1 MSTKYHHTTC
11 FVVRF
16 GTPAGFASGIMDS
29 ESGDEDEDRVMF
41 EEDKDVEPC
50 TLTQTLLAKSCGP
63 PPTMQEFTFPT
74 LNGNEHTNI
83 ILKILLQPPSYFR
96 LSKEQKL
103 CPDYALALMIKRPE
117 AYTRLNEELRN
128 NQNVAW
134 EAMKRCPRMF
144 LLLPVEFKQNHMF
157 AMFYLLFGSIN
168 YHSSDYLPA
177 EVCTPRLF
185 IDAYNKS
192 MEYENSARTSIDYI
206 TSEDRME
213 FARYTISNAV
223 IIDDLWCQKGLT
235 TTESIE
241 ESNCMVLLFF
251 PLLDPKKMRSVYVN
265 FLPLHLKS
273 NDKVLGCIC
282 KHMDPDNQYWA
293 SGHGIP
299 DALFED
305 KEKMKIMIANN
316 SMMFMKASI
325 DLKKDRELAIMTAFG
340 RGFTRTYYGAEID
353 DSRALKLAHPSILDV
368 GFFEHLES
376 LGRNLDMNGWNSWDI
391 RSRFGFAVP
400 FAYQVTPRLNFMRR
414 IAGCMPTFA
423 WASTNVAQFFIDGL
437 TTTHAKALFRKVA
450 PFDDAPEEPWGWK
463 ELPGI
468 LGRVAKPYDFE
479 IAINIGLSVW
489 NTPTSAMEMI
499 KYDNK
504 YLRHVTQ
511 EVRSDVDFMKNV
523 AMRAVELMH
532 ESSIDFFLL
541 KLGLSIKNDAT
552 LFLEAVLKPL
562 SKWRL
567 GLRPG
572 IFDAFKDLFYN
583 QDLAIALLS
592 LAYTSGGRSG
602 NDTVMLDDYICFPA
616 VKEHLQNED
625 FVKKLVHHMR
635 CPRHSSGNKANF
647 IMTLINAS
655 VFGSSHDM
663 TMKFA
668 KSLIPLFGK
677 ACTEDEYDDDFVPDV
692 PLKFISLL
700 NEADVANVLVA
711 GLEELSDLYT
721 TTKDAIRDISK
732 LDLADK
738 PNASF
743 AQTYVLQFAPYA
755 TSNKI
760 CFEQPELGPYGQHNP
775 SESIIAK
782 RLVPFVVANDSILV
796 KHLAKEFVLRNPQ
809 LVDLGLQCRNNLG
822 YVKHIIFRT
831 FATDENKANVT
842 YMLNTLDP
850 MGIGYSSK
858 DGIEIAR
865 LAADTVKH
873 NNKFVRKCICLFGQA
888 VRLSNGTIAEPEDTL
903 KWKIEKKLL
912 IVAHKNHHAR
922 NGSQTRTVLNFLS
935 SFAYDLTSQDLS
947 EKEKDNQSALK
958 IPRFKQLKSYE
969 PVITEPLKKATF
981 AEQTTTASMLS
992 IWMDALAEVTRG
1004 HDVCSSALRHSDD
1017 LIVKTATNIIHFVER
1032 ATGTANVMD
1041 DLTLM
1046 DDDEGDDDD
1055 TLLEKKQEEY
1065 IASNLKMRKRKSNA
1079 PNAANKKQKLL
1090 EQASRLAASSS
1101 SSGAGP
1107 STLAMLPSDDEEES
1121 DLLGS

>member
-1 MSTKYHHTTC
+1 MSTKYHHTSC
-11 FVVRF
+11 SVVRF

-29 ESGDEDEDRVMF
+29 ESGNEDDDRVML
-41 EEDKDVEPC
+41 EEETC
-50 TLTQTLLAKSCGP
+50 TITQTLLATSCGP
-63 PPTMQEFTFPT
+63 PPTMQEFTFST

-83 ILKILLQPPSYFR
+83 ILKILLQPASYFR
-96 LSKEQKL
+96 LSKEEKL

-117 AYTRLNEELRN
+117 AYTRLKEELRN

-144 LLLPVEFKQNHMF
+144 ALLPMELKQNHMF
-157 AMFYLLFGSIN
+157 ALFYLLFGSN
-168 YHSSDYLPA
+168 NFHSSDFLPE

-185 IDAYNKS
+185 INAYDKS
-192 MEYENSARTSIDYI
+192 IEYARGKTSIDYI

-213 FARYTISNAV
+213 SARYAIANAV
-223 IIDDLWCQKGLT
+223 ITDDLWCQKGLT
-235 TTESIE
+235 IEESIE
-241 ESNCMVLLFF
+241 ESNFMVLLFF
-251 PLLDPKKMRSVYVN
+251 PLLDTTKMKSVYVN
-265 FLPLHLKS
+265 LLPLWLKS
-273 NDKVLGCIC
+273 NDKVLNCIC
-282 KHMDPDNQYWA
+282 KHMDPDSDYWE

-299 DALFED
+299 GALFED
-305 KEKMKIMIANN
+305 KEKMKIMIASN
-316 SMMFMKASI
+316 SMMFMKSSI
-325 DLKKDRELAIMTAFG
+325 DLKKDRELAIMAAFG
-340 RGFTRTYYGAEID
+340 RGFTRNTWGADVD
-353 DSRALKLAHPSILDV
+353 DSRAFKLAHPSILDV

-376 LGRNLDMNGWNSWDI
+376 LGRNLVMDGWNSWDI
-391 RSRFGFAVP
+391 RRRLGFAVP
-400 FAYQVTPRLNFMRR
+400 IEYQVTPRLNFMRR
-414 IAGCMPTFA
+414 IARSIPTFA
-423 WASTNVAQFFIDGL
+423 WASTKVAQFFIDGL

-450 PFDDAPEEPWGWK
+450 PFDDAPEEPWEWK

-468 LGRVAKPYDFE
+468 LSHVATPYDFE
-479 IAINIGLSVW
+479 IATNIGLSIW
-489 NTPTSAMEMI
+489 NTPTSAMKMI
-499 KYDNK
+499 IYDIE

-511 EVRSDVDFMKNV
+511 EVRSDVDFMKKV
-523 AMRAVELMH
+523 AIHAVQLLNK
-532 ESSIDFFLL
+532 SSIDFFLL

-562 SKWRL
+562 SKWRS

-572 IFDAFKDLFYN
+572 IFDAFEDLFDN

-592 LAYTSGGRSG
+592 LAYTTSNSYGRG
-602 NDTVMLDDYICFPA
+602 ENDVVMLDDYIAFPA

-625 FVKKLVHHMR
+625 FVKKLLHHMR
-635 CPRHSSGNKANF
+635 CPRPSAGNKANF
-647 IMTLINAS
+647 IMKLINAS
-655 VFGSSHDM
+655 VFGSSHNM
-663 TMKFA
+663 STQFA

-677 ACTEDEYDDDFVPDV
+677 ACTEDESDEDFVPDV

-743 AQTYVLQFAPYA
+743 AQNYVLQFAPYA

-760 CFEQPELGPYGQHNP
+760 CFEQPELGPDAQHNP

-809 LVDLGLQCRNNLG
+809 LVELGLQCRNNLG

-842 YMLNTLDP
+842 YMLNALDP
-850 MGIGYSSK
+850 MGTGYSSK

-873 NNKFVRKCICLFGQA
+873 DKKFVRKCICLFGQA
-888 VRLSNGTIAEPEDTL
+888 VRLSNGASAEPEDTL
-903 KWKIEKKLL
+903 KWTIEKKLL

-922 NGSQTRTVLNFLS
+922 YGSQTRTVLNFLR
-935 SFAYDLTSQDLS
+935 SFACDLTSQDLS
-947 EKEKDNQSALK
+947 DKEKDNQSALK

-981 AEQTTTASMLS
+981 AEQTTTAGMLS
-992 IWMDALAEVTRG
+992 TWMDALAEVTRG

-1046 DDDEGDDDD
+1046 DDDEGDNDD

-1065 IASNLKMRKRKSNA
+1065 IAINLRMRKRNSNA
-1079 PNAANKKQKLL
+1079 PNAAQKKQKLL